1 MFAATAANLA
11 AAGARAGGGG
21 GGAGGGGAVSL
32 RGDRLAEY
40 VMTRVTAS
48 VAPEHGGR
56 EKVDEIVCD
65 DVKASDD
72 LGWYDM
78 RETERAIMVRLSEE
92 IWSEL
97 VEDTILSG
105 VNR

>member
-21 GGAGGGGAVSL
+21 AGGGGAGTL
-32 RGDRLAEY
+32 RGERLAEY
-40 VMTRVTAS
+40 VMTRVAAS

-78 RETERAIMVRLSEE
+78 HETERAIMVRLSEE

-105 VNR
+105 VN

>member
-1 MFAATAANLA
+1 MHNLC
-11 AAGARAGGGG
+11 R
-21 GGAGGGGAVSL
+21 
-32 RGDRLAEY
+32 Y
-40 VMTRVTAS
+40 F
-48 VAPEHGGR
+48 
-56 EKVDEIVCD
+56 
-65 DVKASDD
+65 

-105 VNR
+105 VNNL

>member
-1 MFAATAANLA
+1 MCPSQHGAMGACSIVA
-11 AAGARAGGGG
+11 AAA
-21 GGAGGGGAVSL
+21 AVGSRGSL
-32 RGDRLAEY
+32 RGERLAEY
-40 VMTRVTAS
+40 VTTRVAAS
-48 VAPEHGGR
+48 IAPAHGGR
-56 EKVDEIVCD
+56 EKVDDVVRD

-78 RETERAIMVRLSEE
+78 LETERSIMVRLSEE

-105 VNR
+105 VNN